1 MSETLIAATS
11 EFSALFPAGAALER
25 VATGFV
31 WAEGGVWV
39 PGANELRFSD
49 IPNNRIMAWSPEGG
63 LRTFRQPSQRT
74 NGHTLDLSRCDDK
87 LRAWRALR
95 QPHDGGR
102 NL

>member
-49 IPNNRIMAWSPEGG
+49 IPNNRIMAWSCLLYTSPSP
-63 LRTFRQPSQRT
+63 RDRQKSRMPS
-74 NGHTLDLSRCDDK
+74 S
-87 LRAWRALR
+87 A
-95 QPHDGGR
+95 
-102 NL
+102 

>member
-74 NGHTLDLSRCDDK
+74 NGHTLDLSGAMISCE
-87 LRAWRALR
+87 LSLI
-95 QPHDGGR
+95 HI
-102 NL
+102 

>member
-49 IPNNRIMAWSPEGG
+49 TVSYTH
-63 LRTFRQPSQRT
+63 L
-74 NGHTLDLSRCDDK
+74 TL
-87 LRAWRALR
+87 
-95 QPHDGGR
+95 PTTPYV
-102 NL
+102 